1 LNQLLGQRINHRA
14 ATSLSGSEH
23 LQGLRLLLAEDNPI
37 NQKLA
42 VKLLEKNQHQVDLAQ
57 DGQEAIQLLQETQ
70 YDLVLMD
77 MMMPV
82 MDGLEATRQ
91 WRLHEQQHQL
101 QLMPIIAMTANAMQG
116 DKERCL
122 AEGMQG
128 YVAKPVNPE
137 QLYEEID
144 RVMQQYRPEKEMT
157 IPPPRVRGE
166 LDDLLDRADELLA
179 DAVSE
184 TPEADQ
190 MFQWEKA
197 LESLGGDANLLEMAL
212 QMFVDEY
219 PAHIEQ
225 LKTAWENRDFNQL
238 GAIAHTLKSLL
249 ATFGA
254 ETARNQASELERL
267 AKNDATATNIQPVYN
282 RLQQIMQTLL
292 PRLQTQLQEKN
303 T

>member
-1 LNQLLGQRINHRA
+1 M
-14 ATSLSGSEH
+14 
-23 LQGLRLLLAEDNPI
+23 
-37 NQKLA
+37 
-42 VKLLEKNQHQVDLAQ
+42 KLLEKNQHEVDIAQ
-57 DGQEAIQLLQETQ
+57 DGQQALELLQSNS

-101 QLMPIIAMTANAMQG
+101 RLMPIIAMTANAMQG

-144 RVMQQYRPEKEMT
+144 RVIQHYQPERKIT
-157 IPPPRVRGE
+157 IQPKVVGE

-184 TPEADQ
+184 APEADQ
-190 MFQWEKA
+190 MFDWEKA

-219 PAHIEQ
+219 PTHIEQ
-225 LKTAWENRDFNQL
+225 LKTAWETSDFNQL
-238 GAIAHTLKSLL
+238 GAVAHTLKSLL

-254 ETARNQASELERL
+254 EAARNQASELERL
-267 AKNDATATNIQPVYN
+267 AKNDATATNLQPVYN
-282 RLQQIMQTLL
+282 RLQQMLQTLL
-292 PRLQTQLQEKN
+292 PRLQTQLQEKS